1 MEALDFPVAANDG
14 KTGCERNSLR
24 WAREMDHCLRRVV
37 MQHVIL
43 GDKGVVDN
51 KFSPL
56 VYDGA
61 ISDLRECLALEL
73 TKEQVED
80 CFNSWKREY
89 GLIRDLLDQGDFEW
103 DDHRKML
110 LAKDSVW
117 DASIERN
124 QDTRHPRGKVIEN
137 YDELCAIAG
146 CDNPSESSLDAAAN
160 SLDLSVDEA
169 INARDVCHNQSN
181 RAADNENYVTWTKE
195 MDTCLSKLL
204 VEQVSLGNK
213 IDKNF
218 KPAAYTAALTFLNER
233 FALDLTKENVESRL
247 NTWKKQY
254 GIVKSLLS
262 HDGFEWD
269 EKHKMIVA
277 TDFDWTAYTKE
288 HPDAQELQAKTIE
301 NYNELC
307 MIFGNEEKLK
317 VGQLVKNSIR
327 TVHWTTTTI
336 QNSK

>member
-1 MEALDFPVAANDG
+1 MEALDFPVAANDE

-24 WAREMDHCLRRVV
+24 WTREMDHCLRRVV

-117 DASIERN
+117 DASIEVYYISVN
-124 QDTRHPRGKVIEN
+124 
-137 YDELCAIAG
+137 
-146 CDNPSESSLDAAAN
+146 
-160 SLDLSVDEA
+160 LSVVHVHKLMMHLIFLFLFPFSLMVFKMVLA
-169 INARDVCHNQSN
+169 YNWN
-181 RAADNENYVTWTKE
+181 RETRILDILEGRSLRTTMNCVLLLGVT
-195 MDTCLSKLL
+195 
-204 VEQVSLGNK
+204 
-213 IDKNF
+213 I
-218 KPAAYTAALTFLNER
+218 
-233 FALDLTKENVESRL
+233 
-247 NTWKKQY
+247 
-254 GIVKSLLS
+254 
-262 HDGFEWD
+262 H
-269 EKHKMIVA
+269 
-277 TDFDWTAYTKE
+277 
-288 HPDAQELQAKTIE
+288 
-301 NYNELC
+301 
-307 MIFGNEEKLK
+307 LK
-317 VGQLVKNSIR
+317 VLSMLLLIL
-327 TVHWTTTTI
+327 WI
-336 QNSK
+336 YL